1 MQRFKNDLPK
11 YEQIT
16 LKCDQIEL
24 FCVGNKIDVMAI
36 NKTKLDPQ
44 INDITLFEKI
54 KISLEMV
61 SAYSLRTT

>member
-16 LKCDQIEL
+16 LKCDHIEL
-24 FCVGNKIDVMAI
+24 FCVENKIDVMAI